1 MNFIL
6 KATLPVALSLG
17 LLGGSSAAM
26 AQSKKELVAKVVQLQ
41 QSAIENM
48 ARELAERPAMA
59 MLQQADGVLNTRIP
73 QEKRAAVAKDIQA
86 DVKKY
91 ADDAVPMLRDRAVK
105 LGPSTIGALLEEKL
119 TEAELKEVIAMLESP
134 TVRKYQA
141 LAGEMEKVLAEKLV
155 AETRTAMEAKISTLE
170 QNVVKRL
177 NAAAPA
183 GGASAPAAAPTK
195 PAKK

>member
-41 QSAIENM
+41 QNAIENM

-59 MLQQADGVLNTRIP
+59 MLQQADGVLNTRVP
-73 QEKRAAVAKDIQA
+73 QEKRAAVAKEIQA

-177 NAAAPA
+177 NAAAPSA
-183 GGASAPAAAPTK
+183 GASAPAPATAK

>member
-6 KATLPVALSLG
+6 KATLPIALTLG
-17 LLGGSSAAM
+17 LLGGTSAAM

-41 QSAIENM
+41 QNAIENM

-59 MLQQADGVLNTRIP
+59 MLQQADGVLNTRVP
-73 QEKRAAVAKDIQA
+73 QEKRAAVAKEIQA
-86 DVKKY
+86 DMKKY
-91 ADDAVPMLRDRAVK
+91 VDDAVPMLRDRAVK
-105 LGPSTIGALLEEKL
+105 LGPTTIGTLLEEKL

-134 TVRKYQA
+134 TVRKYQS

-155 AETRTAMEAKISTLE
+155 AETRTTMESKISALE

-183 GGASAPAAAPTK
+183 GSAPTAAPAPAK

>member
-41 QSAIENM
+41 QNAIENM

-59 MLQQADGVLNTRIP
+59 MLQQADGVLNTRVP
-73 QEKRAAVAKDIQA
+73 QEKRAAVAKEIQA

-177 NAAAPA
+177 NAAAPSA
-183 GGASAPAAAPTK
+183 GASAPAPAPAK

>member
-17 LLGGSSAAM
+17 LLGGSSAAL

-59 MLQQADGVLNTRIP
+59 MLQQADGVLNTRVP
-73 QEKRAAVAKDIQA
+73 QEKRAAVAKEIQA

-134 TVRKYQA
+134 TVRKFQA

-177 NAAAPA
+177 NAAAPSA
-183 GGASAPAAAPTK
+183 GASAPAK

>member
-17 LLGGSSAAM
+17 LLGGSSAAL

-59 MLQQADGVLNTRIP
+59 MLQQADGVLNTRVP
-73 QEKRAAVAKDIQA
+73 QEKRAAVAKEIQA

-177 NAAAPA
+177 NAAAPSA
-183 GGASAPAAAPTK
+183 GASAPAK

>member
-1 MNFIL
+1 
-6 KATLPVALSLG
+6 
-17 LLGGSSAAM
+17 M
-26 AQSKKELVAKVVQLQ
+26 AKE
-41 QSAIENM
+41 
-48 ARELAERPAMA
+48 
-59 MLQQADGVLNTRIP
+59 
-73 QEKRAAVAKDIQA
+73 IQA
-86 DVKKY
+86 DVKRY
-91 ADDAVPMLRDRAVK
+91 ADDAVPMLRERAVK
-105 LGPSTIGALLEEKL
+105 LGPTTIGALLEEKL

-177 NAAAPA
+177 NAAAPSA
-183 GGASAPAAAPTK
+183 GASAPAPAK

>member
-59 MLQQADGVLNTRIP
+59 MLQQADGVLNTRVP
-73 QEKRAAVAKDIQA
+73 QDKRAAVAKEIQA

-105 LGPSTIGALLEEKL
+105 LGPTTIGALLEEKL

-177 NAAAPA
+177 NAAAPSA
-183 GGASAPAAAPTK
+183 GASAPAPAK

>member
-17 LLGGSSAAM
+17 LLGGTGAAM

-59 MLQQADGVLNTRIP
+59 MLQQADGVLNTRVP
-73 QEKRAAVAKDIQA
+73 QDKRAAVAKEIQA

-105 LGPSTIGALLEEKL
+105 LGPTTIGTLLEEKL
-119 TEAELKEVIAMLESP
+119 TEVELKEVIAMLESP

-177 NAAAPA
+177 NAAAPSA
-183 GGASAPAAAPTK
+183 GASAPAPAPAK

>member
-17 LLGGSSAAM
+17 LLGGSSAAL

-59 MLQQADGVLNTRIP
+59 MLQQADGVLNTRVP
-73 QEKRAAVAKDIQA
+73 QEKRAAVAKEIQA

-91 ADDAVPMLRDRAVK
+91 ADDAVPMLRDRAGK

-155 AETRTAMEAKISTLE
+155 TETRTAMEAKISTLE

-177 NAAAPA
+177 NAAAPSA
-183 GGASAPAAAPTK
+183 GASAPAK

>member
-41 QSAIENM
+41 QNAIENM

-59 MLQQADGVLNTRIP
+59 MLQQADGVINTRVP
-73 QEKRAAVAKDIQA
+73 QEKRAAVAKDIQS

-105 LGPSTIGALLEEKL
+105 LGFSTIGALLEEKL

-177 NAAAPA
+177 NAAAPSA
-183 GGASAPAAAPTK
+183 GASAPAPAPAK

>member
-17 LLGGSSAAM
+17 LLGGTSAAM

-59 MLQQADGVLNTRIP
+59 MLQQADGVLNTRVP
-73 QEKRAAVAKDIQA
+73 QDKRAAVAKEIQA

-105 LGPSTIGALLEEKL
+105 LGPTTIGALLEEKL

-177 NAAAPA
+177 NAAAPSA
-183 GGASAPAAAPTK
+183 GASAPAPSK

>member
-1 MNFIL
+1 LNFIL

-17 LLGGSSAAM
+17 LLGGTSAAM

-59 MLQQADGVLNTRIP
+59 MLQQADGVLNTRVP
-73 QEKRAAVAKDIQA
+73 QEKRAAVAKEIQA
-86 DVKKY
+86 DMKKY
-91 ADDAVPMLRDRAVK
+91 VDDAVPMLRDRAVK
-105 LGPSTIGALLEEKL
+105 LGPTTIGALLEEKL

-134 TVRKYQA
+134 TVRKYQS

-155 AETRTAMEAKISTLE
+155 AETRSSMESKISALE

-183 GGASAPAAAPTK
+183 GGASAPAPAK

>member
-41 QSAIENM
+41 QNAIENM

-59 MLQQADGVLNTRIP
+59 MLQQADGVLNTRVP

-177 NAAAPA
+177 NAAAPSA
-183 GGASAPAAAPTK
+183 GASAPAPAPAK

>member
-1 MNFIL
+1 LNFLL

-17 LLGGSSAAM
+17 LLGGTSAAM

-59 MLQQADGVLNTRIP
+59 MLQQADGVLNTRVP
-73 QEKRAAVAKDIQA
+73 HEKRAAVAKEIQA
-86 DVKKY
+86 DVKRY

-105 LGPSTIGALLEEKL
+105 LGPTTIGALLEEKL

-134 TVRKYQA
+134 TVR
-141 LAGEMEKVLAEKLV
+141 
-155 AETRTAMEAKISTLE
+155 
-170 QNVVKRL
+170 
-177 NAAAPA
+177 
-183 GGASAPAAAPTK
+183 
-195 PAKK
+195 

>member
-6 KATLPVALSLG
+6 KATLPLALTLG
-17 LLGGSSAAM
+17 LLGGATSAL
-26 AQSKKELVAKVVQLQ
+26 AQSKKELAAKVLQLQ
-41 QSAIENM
+41 QAAIENM

-59 MLQQADGVLNTRIP
+59 LLQQADGVLNTRIP
-73 QEKRAAVAKDIQA
+73 PEKRAAVGKEIQG

-91 ADDAVPMLRDRAVK
+91 VDDAVPMLRDRAVK
-105 LGPSTIGALLEEKL
+105 LGPSTIAPLLEEKL
-119 TEAELKEVIAMLESP
+119 NEAELKEVIAMLESP
-134 TVRKYQA
+134 AIRKYQA

-155 AETRTAMEAKISTLE
+155 AETRTTMEGKISALE

-183 GGASAPAAAPTK
+183 GGASAPAPAAK

>member
-17 LLGGSSAAM
+17 LLGGSGAAM

-41 QSAIENM
+41 QNAIENM

-59 MLQQADGVLNTRIP
+59 MLQQADGVLNTRVP

-177 NAAAPA
+177 NAAAPSA
-183 GGASAPAAAPTK
+183 GASAPAPAPAK

>member
-17 LLGGSSAAM
+17 LLGGTSAAM
-26 AQSKKELVAKVVQLQ
+26 AQSKKELVAKIVQLQ
-41 QSAIENM
+41 QSAIENT

-59 MLQQADGVLNTRIP
+59 MLQQADGVLNTRVP
-73 QEKRAAVAKDIQA
+73 QEKRAAVAKEIQA

-105 LGPSTIGALLEEKL
+105 LGPTTIGVLLEEKL

-183 GGASAPAAAPTK
+183 AGASAPAK

>member
-1 MNFIL
+1 LNFIL

-17 LLGGSSAAM
+17 LLGGSSAAL

-59 MLQQADGVLNTRIP
+59 MLQQADGVLNTRVP
-73 QEKRAAVAKDIQA
+73 QEKRAAVAKEIQA

-155 AETRTAMEAKISTLE
+155 TETRTAMEAKISTLE

-177 NAAAPA
+177 NAAAPSA
-183 GGASAPAAAPTK
+183 GASAPAK